1 MVVGKF
7 ENIFDGEIS
16 IPRCD
21 PRFMEISPIRIISF
35 ARLNRKITEISQN
48 ACPTY
53 PAYRTTS
60 RDNNNNNFARLKFF
74 YRI

>member
-21 PRFMEISPIRIISF
+21 PRFMEIRIISF

-60 RDNNNNNFARLKFF
+60 RDNNNFARLKFF